1 MGRFGPAAAAYIRGG
16 FAADGGRPLGAF
28 GAWYPPQAGVRER
41 AVGSKDKKDKKAKK
55 EKGSDGQAK
64 LKTKFYEKEL
74 FKLQIELCK
83 LQEWVKESGTRA
95 IVIFEGRDAAGK
107 GGVLKRIT
115 ERVSPRVFRL
125 TALPTPSSR
134 EKTQFYI
141 QRYMAHFPAAGEIV
155 LFDRSWYNRPGVE
168 RVLGFCTEDD
178 VEHFF
183 GAVTLFE
190 NMVVQSG
197 IRLIKYWFEVSFE
210 EQQRRFRARMSDPTK
225 HWKLSP
231 TDLESQRLW
240 YEYSRA
246 RDEMLSRTH
255 TGVSPWYL
263 VPSDDKKRA
272 RLNCISHL
280 LSQFPYE
287 TIPFE
292 VPEIPDRKT
301 KREYDDQASLEGQ
314 TFVPLKY

>member
-1 MGRFGPAAAAYIRGG
+1 MSSKGKKKKQKQEHEEV
-16 FAADGGRPLGAF
+16 DGDAPR
-28 GAWYPPQAGVRER
+28 
-41 AVGSKDKKDKKAKK
+41 
-55 EKGSDGQAK
+55 K
-64 LKTKFYEKEL
+64 LKKKFYEKEL

-83 LQEWVKESGTRA
+83 LQEWVKETGTRA

-115 ERVSPRVFRL
+115 ELVNPRVFRL
-125 TALPTPSSR
+125 TALPAPSSR
-134 EKTQFYI
+134 EKTQFYA

-168 RVLGFCTEDD
+168 RVLGFCTEDE
-178 VEHFF
+178 VENFF
-183 GAVTLFE
+183 TAVPIFE
-190 NMVVQSG
+190 NMVVASG
-197 IRLIKYWFEVSFE
+197 IRLIKYWFEVGFE
-210 EQQRRFRARMSDPTK
+210 EQQRRFVGRMTNPTK

-246 RDEMLSRTH
+246 RDEMFARTN
-255 TGVSPWYL
+255 TGVAPWHI
-263 VPSDDKKRA
+263 VPSDNKKRA

-292 VPEIPDRKT
+292 VPEIPKRET
-301 KREYDDQASLEGQ
+301 KREYDDTASLAGHN
-314 TFVPLKY
+314 FVPQKY

>member
-1 MGRFGPAAAAYIRGG
+1 M
-16 FAADGGRPLGAF
+16 
-28 GAWYPPQAGVRER
+28 
-41 AVGSKDKKDKKAKK
+41 GSKGGKKKHKKNG
-55 EKGSDGQAK
+55 GSKPEGGERKK
-64 LKTKFYEKEL
+64 LKNKVYEPEL
-74 FKLQIELCK
+74 FKLQVELCK
-83 LQEWVKESGTRA
+83 LQEWVKREGTRA

-115 ERVSPRVFRL
+115 ERVSPRVFRW
-125 TALPTPSSR
+125 TALPTPSDR
-134 EKTQFYI
+134 EKSQFYI

-168 RVLGFCTEDD
+168 RVLGFCTEKQ
-178 VEHFF
+178 VEYFF
-183 GAVTLFE
+183 HAVTLFE
-190 NMVVQSG
+190 NMVVGSG

-210 EQQRRFRARMSDPTK
+210 EQQRRFLRRITDPTK

-246 RDEMLSRTH
+246 RDDMLARTN
-255 TGVSPWYL
+255 TGMAPWHI

-287 TIPFE
+287 HIPFE
-292 VPEIPDRKT
+292 EPEIPKRKT
-301 KREYDDQASLEGQ
+301 KQEYDDQSSLAGQ
-314 TFVPLKY
+314 TFVPEKY

>member
-1 MGRFGPAAAAYIRGG
+1 MG
-16 FAADGGRPLGAF
+16 
-28 GAWYPPQAGVRER
+28 
-41 AVGSKDKKDKKAKK
+41 SKKDKKKNGNEEA
-55 EKGSDGQAK
+55 GSGQKK
-64 LKTKFYEKEL
+64 LKNKVYEPEL
-74 FKLQIELCK
+74 FKLQVELCK
-83 LQEWVKESGTRA
+83 LQEWVKHEGTRA
-95 IVIFEGRDAAGK
+95 IVLFEGRDAAGK

-125 TALPTPSSR
+125 TALPAPSDR
-134 EKTQFYI
+134 EKSQFYI

-168 RVLGFCTEDD
+168 RVLGFCTEEQ
-178 VEHFF
+178 VEYFF
-183 GAVTLFE
+183 QAVTLFE
-190 NMVVQSG
+190 NMVVGSG

-210 EQQRRFRARMSDPTK
+210 EQQRRFRGRMTDPTK

-246 RDEMLSRTH
+246 RDDMLARTN
-255 TGVSPWYL
+255 TGVAPWYI

-287 TIPFE
+287 TIPFDM
-292 VPEIPDRKT
+292 PEMPKRKT
-301 KREYDDQASLEGQ
+301 KHEYDDQAPLVGQ
-314 TFVPLKY
+314 NFVPEKY

>member
-1 MGRFGPAAAAYIRGG
+1 M
-16 FAADGGRPLGAF
+16 
-28 GAWYPPQAGVRER
+28 
-41 AVGSKDKKDKKAKK
+41 GSKGDKKKAGHEQNGVERK
-55 EKGSDGQAK
+55 K
-64 LKTKFYEKEL
+64 LKTEAYEKEL
-74 FKLQIELCK
+74 FKLQVELCK
-83 LQEWVKESGTRA
+83 LQEWVKQSGTRA
-95 IVIFEGRDAAGK
+95 IVVFEGRDAAGK

-115 ERVSPRVFRL
+115 ERVSPRVFRW
-125 TALPTPSSR
+125 TALPAPSSR
-134 EKTQFYI
+134 EQTQFYI
-141 QRYMAHFPAAGEIV
+141 QRYVAHFPAAGEIV

-168 RVLGFCTEDD
+168 RVLGFCTEEQ
-178 VEHFF
+178 VERFF
-183 GAVTLFE
+183 EQVTLFE
-190 NMVVQSG
+190 NMVVRSG

-210 EQQRRFRARMSDPTK
+210 EQQQRFRGRMTDPTK

-255 TGVSPWYL
+255 TGTSPWYI

-280 LSQFPYE
+280 LAQFSYE

-292 VPEIPDRKT
+292 VPEIPKRKT
-301 KREYDDQASLEGQ
+301 KHEYDDEASLVGQ
-314 TFVPLKY
+314 TFVPEKY